1 MQLYGVPEVSKPPK
15 TPQPTPAPPPNLHET
30 PPYRDFLTLCKSPHT
45 AKNYH
50 QDLLVLHQF
59 LVVSGEPDPTK
70 ATPKLLLQFAAA
82 LSRPGTTP
90 LGKPR
95 APYSTRSLKRILACV
110 RSFYRY
116 LAASQLIQAD
126 PTAVFHN
133 LRIHPPK
140 RNPRPLSTDER
151 RALISALRDDT
162 EQEVFLSLVVRLGL
176 ECGLRVSE
184 IAGLRRQDVDLSG
197 LQLTVIGKGD
207 KERTVPMT
215 REIARLFQARFRAT
229 GKTASPYVFPSPR
242 DPQKP
247 IDPKYLENALKTV
260 AHRADMAGADALTIH
275 VLRHTFGTCLA
286 EAGASAYEIRDL
298 MGHSSI
304 AVSEHYV
311 KLASKAARRAYE
323 RAFGSSGRSLAVVME
338 NPDIYDQ
345 LLQRIR
351 RKTKTK

>member
-1 MQLYGVPEVSKPPK
+1 MSKPLK
-15 TPQPTPAPPPNLHET
+15 TAPPSPNSPPNLYET

-50 QDLLVLHQF
+50 QDLLVLQQF
-59 LVVSGEPDPTK
+59 LVDSGEPDPTK
-70 ATPKLLLQFAAA
+70 VTPKLLLQFAAA
-82 LSRPGTTP
+82 LSRPGATP

-95 APYSTRSLKRILACV
+95 GPYSTRSLKRILACV

-151 RALISALRDDT
+151 RALFSALRDDT
-162 EQEVFLSLVVRLGL
+162 DQEIFLALVVRLGL

-184 IAGLRRQDVDLSG
+184 IAGLRRQDVDLSS

-207 KERTVPMT
+207 KERSVPMT
-215 REIARLFQARFRAT
+215 REIARLFQARFQSFE
-229 GKTASPYVFPSPR
+229 KPISPYVFPSPR
-242 DPQKP
+242 DRQKP
-247 IDPKYLENALKTV
+247 IDPKYLENALKTI
-260 AHRADMAGADALTIH
+260 AHRADMASAEALTIH

-311 KLASKAARRAYE
+311 KLASKAARQAYE
-323 RAFGSSGRSLAVVME
+323 RAFGRGGRNLAVVME
-338 NPDIYDQ
+338 NPDVYDYI
-345 LLQRIR
+345 LQRKRIMN
-351 RKTKTK
+351 KTK